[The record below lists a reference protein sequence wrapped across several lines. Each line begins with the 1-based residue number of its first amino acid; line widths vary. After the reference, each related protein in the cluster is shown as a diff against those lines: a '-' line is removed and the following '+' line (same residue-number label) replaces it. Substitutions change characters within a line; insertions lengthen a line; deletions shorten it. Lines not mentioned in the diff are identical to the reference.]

1 MQKVKVNMSYTD
13 KDYLRTLQNLLNANK
28 ALLLS
33 KTTLQGMFYLGEDYL
48 DSYLRDHN
56 RVRLLLGMSPI
67 TKEHLPTTPTY
78 TSWYIPFHI
87 K

>member
-1 MQKVKVNMSYTD
+1 MRYTD
-13 KDYLRTLQNLLNANK
+13 GDYLRTLQNLLNANK
-28 ALLLS
+28 TLLLS

-56 RVRLLLGMSPI
+56 RIRLLLSMSPI
-67 TKEHLPTTPTY
+67 TKEHLPTKVYY
-78 TSWYIPFHI
+78 TSWYIPFRI